1 VSELGQFNHEP
12 VLLRETIEA
21 LNVRED
27 GLYIDCTV
35 GGGGHSLEIAKLLN
49 FRKGGL
55 ICFDRDKYAIEAARD
70 KLADYPVSFINAN
83 FSEMA
88 ELTGF
93 NPGTADGILMDLGVS
108 SEQLDNA
115 KRGFS
120 FHSDA
125 PLDMRMGVD
134 SEQSAYDVV
143 NGYPEERLI
152 KILFEYGEEKFA
164 RGIARGIVNSRTK
177 SPIRTTFELAE
188 VIRNNVPLSV
198 RNAKNP
204 CRKTFQ
210 AIRIEVNDELGS
222 IEKGVAAAFD
232 MLKKG
237 GRLAVITFHSIEDR
251 LVKNMFGLYAS
262 GCDCP
267 KELPLCVC
275 GKVPRANEITR
286 KPIIPGEQ
294 EISRNRRA
302 RSAKLRV
309 IERI

>member
-1 VSELGQFNHEP
+1 MTGFHHLP
-12 VLLRETIEA
+12 VLLKETVDA
-21 LNVRED
+21 LRVAEN

-35 GGGGHSLEIAKLLN
+35 GGGGHSLEIAERLD
-49 FRKGGL
+49 FGKGGL
-55 ICFDRDKYAIEAARD
+55 ICFDRDKSALEAARD
-70 KLADYPVSFINAN
+70 KLAGYPVTFINAN

-88 ELTGF
+88 EF
-93 NPGTADGILMDLGVS
+93 MDYNFGTTDGILMDLGVS

-115 KRGFS
+115 GRGFS

-125 PLDMRMGVD
+125 PLDMRMGGD

-164 RGIARGIVNSRTK
+164 RGIARGIVSSREK
-177 SPIRTTFELAE
+177 MPIETTFQLAE
-188 VIRNNVPLSV
+188 IIRNNVPLSV

-210 AIRIEVNDELGS
+210 AIRMEVNDELGS
-222 IEKGVAAAFD
+222 LEKGVEAAFEL
-232 MLKKG
+232 LKPG
-237 GRLAVITFHSIEDR
+237 GRLAVITFHSLEDR

-275 GKVPRANEITR
+275 GKVPRAREITR
-286 KPIIPGEQ
+286 KPITPQEE